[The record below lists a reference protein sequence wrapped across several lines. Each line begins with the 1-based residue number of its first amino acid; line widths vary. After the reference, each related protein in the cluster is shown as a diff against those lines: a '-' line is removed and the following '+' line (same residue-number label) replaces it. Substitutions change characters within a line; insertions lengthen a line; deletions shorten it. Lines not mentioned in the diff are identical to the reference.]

1 VRELLA
7 ELPEGPDYKIREPD
21 GPPSDWP
28 ETLPGVPA
36 RNEAASEADAEAV

>member
-21 GPPSDWP
+21 GPPSTWP
-28 ETLPGVPA
+28 DALPGVLPRRVVA
-36 RNEAASEADAEAV
+36 TEQDAEAV